1 MANPMLSKKSEETF
15 TVTDRIK
22 RLFQEVYREQTKKEK
37 SDDEVPRIRVSE
49 LVSKMSFYYEKLRN
63 MVDYKEEYLHRK
75 NAIERILKRQIVIE
89 DKITIKNL
97 DSSEVA
103 KILLVELIR
112 ASYLP
117 NNSIP
122 EVKIGEVAKIID
134 KYLLLRK
141 YSLESLK
148 ANKGKHNSKSKIELT
163 HWIISMAA
171 TEVEESLVKGKV
183 DKVVVDYMYEILTK
197 FIVLPEKSPYKKDRD
212 IQIYIGIHRNFLNFD
227 RDMLSYILFKYYT
240 ENWKGAS
247 NDEVKKI
254 SNQIFAIQGA
264 VEKQLEHPLSK
275 QLNRL
280 INRYTVFFSILV
292 DVVDDDPVNVYGL
305 FKNDPKAFPR
315 LVKKMCGKRYARLKS
330 KLRWAA
336 FRSILYIFTTKL
348 VIVILLEIP
357 VISFFGSS
365 TDNTSLLVNVLFPPV
380 LLFLAVL
387 FTKMPSEANTIKI
400 IEGIEEVV
408 FVEKER
414 KDMFKLRKIVKR
426 KGFLN
431 SVFKIVYFVS
441 FFVIFGLIIN
451 FLNDSGFH
459 PISIVIFI
467 FFLALISFFSIRI
480 KKGIKTMIILPSREN
495 IFSFL
500 ADFFFVPIIQVGKW
514 LNDKFDKVNVITFV
528 LDVLIEAPFKFL
540 VEVTEEWTKYV
551 KERKDEI

>member
-1 MANPMLSKKSEETF
+1 MANPMLSKKAEETL

-37 SDDEVPRIRVSE
+37 SDDEVPRIKVSE

-75 NAIERILKRQIVIE
+75 NAIERILRRQIVIE

-97 DSSEVA
+97 DSKEVA

-112 ASYLP
+112 ASYLL

-122 EVKIGEVAKIID
+122 EVKIGEVGKIID
-134 KYLLLRK
+134 KYLLLRR
-141 YSLESLK
+141 YSLENLK
-148 ANKGKHNSKSKIELT
+148 NGKGDNTSKNRLELT
-163 HWIISMAA
+163 RWIISMAA
-171 TEVEESLVKGKV
+171 TEVEENLVNSKV

-197 FIVLPEKSPYKKDRD
+197 FIVLPEKSPFEKDRD
-212 IQIYIGIHRNFLNFD
+212 IQIYISIHRNFLNFD
-227 RDMLSYILFKYYT
+227 KDMLSYILFKYYT
-240 ENWKGAS
+240 ENWKNADNS
-247 NDEVKKI
+247 EVQKV
-254 SNQIFAIQGA
+254 SSQIFAIQGA
-264 VEKQLEHPLSK
+264 IEKQLDHPLSK

-292 DVVDDDPVNVYGL
+292 DVVEDDPVNVYGS
-305 FKNDPKAFPR
+305 FKSDPKAFSR
-315 LVKKMCGKRYARLKS
+315 LVKKMCSKRYARLKS
-330 KLRWAA
+330 KLRWAG

-348 VIVILLEIP
+348 VIVIILEVP
-357 VISFFGSS
+357 VIHFFGSN
-365 TDNTSLLVNVLFPPV
+365 TDATSLLVNVLFPPV

-387 FTKMPSEANTIKI
+387 FTRMPSEANTVKI
-400 IEGIEEVV
+400 IEGIQEVV

-414 KDMFKLRKIVKR
+414 KDMFKLRRIVKR

-431 SVFKIVYFVS
+431 SVFKIIYFIS

-451 FLNDSGFH
+451 FLNSSGFH

-480 KKGIKTMIILPSREN
+480 KKGVKEMIILPTREN